1 MRIIRVIFVLMV
13 IVVLPV
19 MSYADW
25 ASDYFNDMKNNS
37 SLRQSATIQAQG
49 STTYS
54 GGGWTW
60 EGGNAT
66 LQPFSVK
73 APSISAGCS
82 GISFDFGAF
91 SFLADEEKLIAF
103 LEQLLAA
110 APGYAFELAMQIL
123 CPSCLDIMN
132 TMNQIANTINGL
144 QFDACGTLKQL
155 GNLATT
161 AASTY
166 ADDSLGSGKKNYF
179 NNAMDDY
186 INEPL
191 KILNEVLQKSFA
203 CISGSPGCPIDLF
216 QSKKSL
222 QQLVVENLDNN
233 ILNNALSI
241 LDIQNETELA
251 SLLASVT
258 GDLII
263 IDASDSGD
271 GESKRILPIDAYYYK
286 ISATEAGIKNAKAF
300 IMGITYGMKDIPSN
314 ISNVKNKKPF
324 ESYIYNYK
332 NGEINPK
339 EPLAAIAE
347 ITITPTQ
354 VRANNELDILKTA
367 FVGRGQELSDDTLA
381 FLASFKTPVY
391 KILNVY
397 SVEQSA
403 LNQFINSF
411 RTLAGA
417 QMTYEIISAIFSDV
431 GNAITK
437 IESQIIAGGMDIDE
451 FGEHSKLI
459 KERYGVIQAAAYDMY
474 VEAYD
479 RFYKQM
485 QDTNY
490 LQDLQK
496 MQRAMMARHPVV
508 GQKSFVPSLG
518 M

>member
-13 IVVLPV
+13 IIVLPI
-19 MSYADW
+19 MAYADW

-49 STTYS
+49 SATYS

-66 LQPFSVK
+66 LQPFQVK
-73 APSISAGCS
+73 APSVSAGCS

-91 SFLADEEKLIAF
+91 SFLADEKKLIAF

-166 ADDSLGSGKKNYF
+166 AHDSLGSGKNNYF
-179 NNAMDDY
+179 NNAMDEY
-186 INEPL
+186 VNEPL
-191 KILNEVLQKSFA
+191 KILNEVLEKSFA
-203 CISGSPGCPIDLF
+203 CLSGSPGCPIDLF

-222 QQLVVENLDNN
+222 QQLLVENLDSN
-233 ILNNALSI
+233 IRQNALSI
-241 LDIQNETELA
+241 LDIQNNDELTG
-251 SLLASVT
+251 LLSAVA
-258 GDLII
+258 GDLVVL
-263 IDASDSGD
+263 DPSDNDQGAV
-271 GESKRILPIDAYYYK
+271 LMPINPHYK
-286 ISATEAGIKNAKAF
+286 ISNSEAGLKNAHAF
-300 IMGITYGMKDIPSN
+300 IMEITYGMKDIPSN
-314 ISNVKNKKPF
+314 ISEVKNTAPF
-324 ESYIYNYK
+324 ETFWYNIENGKINQK
-332 NGEINPK
+332 N
-339 EPLAAIAE
+339 PLAE
-347 ITITPTQ
+347 KTVTITITPTQ

-367 FVGRGQELSDDTLA
+367 FAGRGQSLSDDTLA

-391 KILNVY
+391 KILNIY

-411 RTLAGA
+411 RVLAGA
-417 QMTYEIISAIFSDV
+417 QMTYEIMSAIFSDL

-437 IESQIIAGGMDIDE
+437 MKSQVIAGGMDIGRFNREID
-451 FGEHSKLI
+451 LI
-459 KERYGVIQAAAYDMY
+459 MMRYGAIQAAAYDMY

-479 RFYKQM
+479 KFYKQM

>member
-186 INEPL
+186 VNEPL
-191 KILNEVLQKSFA
+191 KIFNEVLQKSFA
-203 CISGSPGCPIDLF
+203 CVSGSPGCPIDLF

-222 QQLVVENLDNN
+222 QQLLVENLNSN
-233 ILNNALSI
+233 IRKNALSI
-241 LDIQNETELA
+241 LDIQNNDELTG
-251 SLLASVT
+251 LLSAVA
-258 GDLII
+258 GDLVVL
-263 IDASDSGD
+263 DPSDNDQGAV
-271 GESKRILPIDAYYYK
+271 LMPINPHYK
-286 ISATEAGIKNAKAF
+286 ISNSEAGLKHAHAF

-314 ISNVKNKKPF
+314 ISEVKNTAPF
-324 ESYIYNYK
+324 ETFWYNIENGKINQK
-332 NGEINPK
+332 N
-339 EPLAAIAE
+339 PLAE
-347 ITITPTQ
+347 KTVTITITPTQ

-367 FVGRGQELSDDTLA
+367 FAGRGQSLSDDTLA

-417 QMTYEIISAIFSDV
+417 QMTYEIMSAIFSDL

-437 IESQIIAGGMDIDE
+437 IKSQVIAGGMDIGRFNREID
-451 FGEHSKLI
+451 LI
-459 KERYGVIQAAAYDMY
+459 MMRYGVIQAAAYDMY

-479 RFYKQM
+479 KFYKQM

-508 GQKSFVPSLG
+508 GQKSFVPGLG

>member
-1 MRIIRVIFVLMV
+1 MKSIRMTFMVIFTLM
-13 IVVLPV
+13 LPTI
-19 MSYADW
+19 SHADW

-37 SLRQSATIQAQG
+37 VLRQSATIQAQG

-66 LQPFSVK
+66 LQPFQVK

-91 SFLADEEKLIAF
+91 SFLEDEEKLIAF

-132 TMNQIANTINGL
+132 TLNQIANTINGL

-166 ADDSLGSGKKNYF
+166 ADDSLGRGEHNYF
-179 NNAMDDY
+179 NNAIDKYVD
-186 INEPL
+186 EPL
-191 KILNEVLQKSFA
+191 NILNAVLEKSFA
-203 CISGSPGCPIDLF
+203 CASGDAGCPIDLF

-222 QQLVVENLDNN
+222 QQLLVENLDSN
-233 ILNNALSI
+233 IRKNALSI
-241 LDIQNETELA
+241 LDIQNNEHLTG
-251 SLLASVT
+251 LLSAAT
-258 GDLII
+258 GDLVVL
-263 IDASDSGD
+263 DPSDNDQGAV
-271 GESKRILPIDAYYYK
+271 LMPINPHYD
-286 ISATEAGIKNAKAF
+286 ISNSEAGLKNANTF
-300 IMGITYGMKDIPSN
+300 IMDITYGMKDIPSN
-314 ISNVKNKKPF
+314 ISEVKDTIPIESFWYNIENGKINQKKP
-324 ESYIYNYK
+324 
-332 NGEINPK
+332 
-339 EPLAAIAE
+339 LAENAIT

-367 FVGRGQELSDDTLA
+367 FTGRGQNLSDDTLA

-391 KILNVY
+391 KILNIY

-417 QMTYEIISAIFSDV
+417 QMTYEIISAIFSDL
-431 GNAITK
+431 GNAATK
-437 IESQIIAGGMDIDE
+437 IKSQVIAGGMDIELFNEKID
-451 FGEHSKLI
+451 LI
-459 KERYGVIQAAAYDMY
+459 IMRYGVIQAAAYDIY

-485 QDTNY
+485 QNTNY

-508 GQKSFVPSLG
+508 GQKSFAPSLG

>member
-1 MRIIRVIFVLMV
+1 MKSIRILLIFMV
-13 IVVLPV
+13 ILILPFI
-19 MSYADW
+19 SYADW
-25 ASDYFNDMKNNS
+25 ADDYFNDMKNNS
-37 SLRQSATIQAQG
+37 TLRQSATIQTQG

-66 LQPFSVK
+66 LQPFQVK
-73 APSISAGCS
+73 APSVSAGCS

-91 SFLADEEKLIAF
+91 SFLADEEKLIKF
-103 LEQLLAA
+103 LESLLAA

-166 ADDSLGSGKKNYF
+166 ADDSLGRGENNYF
-179 NNAMDDY
+179 NNAMDKYVD
-186 INEPL
+186 EPL
-191 KILNEVLQKSFA
+191 KILNEVLGKAFA
-203 CISGSPGCPIDLF
+203 CASGDAGCPIDLF
-216 QSKKSL
+216 HSKKTL
-222 QQLVVENLDNN
+222 QQLIIESLDTN
-233 ILNNALSI
+233 IKSNALAI
-241 LDIQNETELA
+241 LDIKNEQELA
-251 SLLASVT
+251 AFLASVA

-263 IDASDSGD
+263 LDATDNKDGKNKRMVAVKPVYSISGT
-271 GESKRILPIDAYYYK
+271 DA
-286 ISATEAGIKNAKAF
+286 GVKNAHSF
-300 IMGITYGMKDIPSN
+300 VMGVTYGMKDIPTNMSEIKGRNSFKVPSYKYDGN
-314 ISNVKNKKPF
+314 IL
-324 ESYIYNYK
+324 
-332 NGEINPK
+332 NPK
-339 EPLAAIAE
+339 EPLDGEMTIY
-347 ITITPTQ
+347 ITPTQ
-354 VRANNELDILKTA
+354 VRANKELDILKTA
-367 FVGRGQELSDDTLA
+367 FTGRGQNLSADTLA

-391 KILNVY
+391 KILNIY

-417 QMTYEIISAIFSDV
+417 QMTYEIMSAIFS
-431 GNAITK
+431 NTSSALNK
-437 IESQIIAGGMDIDE
+437 IQSQVVAGGMNIDNFDLE
-451 FGEHSKLI
+451 SRLI
-459 KERYGVIQAAAYDMY
+459 IERYGVIQAAAYDMY

-479 RFYKQM
+479 KFYKQM

-508 GQKSFVPSLG
+508 GQKTFAPSMG